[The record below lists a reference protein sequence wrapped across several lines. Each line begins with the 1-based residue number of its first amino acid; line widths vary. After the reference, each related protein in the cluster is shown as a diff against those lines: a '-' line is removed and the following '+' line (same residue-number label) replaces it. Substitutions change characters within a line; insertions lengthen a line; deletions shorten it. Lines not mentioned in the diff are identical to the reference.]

1 MQTWIDK
8 DFPTVFWISGF
19 FFPQGFLTAILQ
31 NATGIIF
38 NRPYTVFLPPARH
51 LCRASG
57 RRGALR
63 PTGGGPASSLTATGA
78 SQGGGTYTTW
88 GGPCSY
94 IRPPKFGGSRGFFSR
109 TAHHSRQIQS
119 PNRPGPGWMIDHNLL
134 QCRVR
139 ACVVPRL
146 VCDGVCCAQR
156 GFVSDRGPMS
166 QFLRH

>member
-1 MQTWIDK
+1 MICIDSFTNLLYCLK
-8 DFPTVFWISGF
+8 KM
-19 FFPQGFLTAILQ
+19 
-31 NATGIIF
+31 
-38 NRPYTVFLPPARH
+38 RH
-51 LCRASG
+51 
-57 RRGALR
+57 
-63 PTGGGPASSLTATGA
+63 
-78 SQGGGTYTTW
+78 GGTPSARTSVLLYVIMGVLVSSARMQRALLEDEPSQHTHTCSAVTLAVVDDAGGW
-88 GGPCSY
+88 HVHYLGGPCSY